1 MYSQAQ
7 LNTVLSETKDG
18 LTRIFG
24 DSLCDVLLYG
34 SCARGEQDEESD
46 IDVMALVNLPKTAL
60 SQYRRMVSDLSSSI
74 DLRRDVLLSIKL
86 QDMDSFQRYGKTLPY
101 FQNVRREGVRV
112 VISAGA
118 SQTEAPDRGAISAW
132 IPLARRV
139 HAWYTVIET

>member
-1 MYSQAQ
+1 
-7 LNTVLSETKDG
+7 
-18 LTRIFG
+18 
-24 DSLCDVLLYG
+24 
-34 SCARGEQDEESD
+34 
-46 IDVMALVNLPKTAL
+46 MALVNLPKTAL

-86 QDMDSFQRYGKTLPY
+86 QDMDSFQRYGNTLPY

-118 SQTEAPDRGAISAW
+118 SQTEALDRGAISAW

-139 HAWYTVIET
+139 HAWYTVVET